1 MTHKEA
7 EEFGLRPPYVTE
19 TAKQYYLLPGQIEE
33 LYGVRV
39 TLPLCE
45 CDLMRERLRIAEE
58 ALEFYASHF
67 QDRKDEPC
75 GVVGTIARAAL
86 EKIRGKDASP
96 TK

>member
-1 MTHKEA
+1 VTHKEA

-58 ALEFYASHF
+58 ALEFVQSQAGIA
-67 QDRKDEPC
+67 DAGEACRAIIK
-75 GVVGTIARAAL
+75 TARAAL
-86 EKIRGKDASP
+86 EKIRGKDA
-96 TK
+96 